1 STGPLR
7 GHASTVRGLTSRH
20 SGLTGTN
27 LGSLSRARSLPSRP
41 HSRRGRLRGGLGPP
55 LQLLSATESRRDTPR
70 LVRSL
75 TRLPGSQLHSADLGR
90 LPLVH
95 ILQQVE
101 EIHLVLVRYV
111 HPDVVRNTVALNA
124 KLHRARLHV

>member
-1 STGPLR
+1 STTGSRRGRVPRSTGPLR

-41 HSRRGRLRGGLGPP
+41 HSRRGRLRGGLSPP
-55 LQLLSATESRRDTPR
+55 LQLLSATESGSDTPR
-70 LVRSL
+70 LIRSL
-75 TRLPGSQLHSADLGR
+75 TSLAGGKPHSADLGG

-101 EIHLVLVRYV
+101 EIHLILVWHI
-111 HPDVVRNTVALNA
+111 HPDVMAN
-124 KLHRARLHV
+124 